1 VHTYLTPLVWL
12 CHWHDLSGWWLIWLP
27 LLGGAECFSGVQ
39 DILIDYLDLVKCYII
54 SRTMD
59 EDSQWGSFFNM
70 VKRIQWELLWWLESM
85 LLKCLL
91 YSRYRK
97 CTCNFEIHYHKWSSW
112 ISNEASSG
120 LPREPADTTSNTKFK
135 WCRNHTSQHLV
146 AERNNTEEMSSV
158 KL

>member
-1 VHTYLTPLVWL
+1 MTFLVDGLYGYHCWEVQNVSVVYRTYWLTIWIWSNVILLVVPWMR
-12 CHWHDLSGWWLIWLP
+12 
-27 LLGGAECFSGVQ
+27 
-39 DILIDYLDLVKCYII
+39 ILNEVV
-54 SRTMD
+54 
-59 EDSQWGSFFNM
+59 FFNM